1 MICSGVGSAG
11 AGSTLATSYSGLPL
25 KNSSIHSCISFTGIR
40 LRKRED
46 EEKTLISMISLP
58 TISPNQH
65 IGMISEGSCD
75 TED

>member
-40 LRKRED
+40 LRKREEGD
-46 EEKTLISMISLP
+46 EDEHFMISLP

-65 IGMISEGSCD
+65 IDMISEGSCD
-75 TED
+75 T